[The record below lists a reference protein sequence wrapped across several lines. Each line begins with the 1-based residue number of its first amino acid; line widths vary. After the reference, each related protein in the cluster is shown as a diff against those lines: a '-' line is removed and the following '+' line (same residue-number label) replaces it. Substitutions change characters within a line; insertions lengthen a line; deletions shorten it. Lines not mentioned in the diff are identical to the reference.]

1 MYNAKYLIHQLSLSL
16 IVFLIL
22 GCNIIKQK
30 QTVEEIRPEQSI
42 NQAKALTIKQ
52 GTSVSQTAQKPT
64 LIRVPKAAPWLNHP
78 LEASYSGNID
88 AKTALLSILSNQPV
102 KFEVSGNGPHVKA
115 NPKAKTYKQHL
126 DTISEQAN
134 WSYRIANG
142 VVTFSDWQVIN
153 YPIYFI
159 LGQKKINLTPSSMVS
174 QSSSNSS
181 GDSSKGSS
189 QSSSKTSSLT
199 ISNDSLKG
207 LKEIMDKLI
216 SKSSLGKSANKKPS
230 YSIIKS
236 TNSILVSA
244 PPDTQKQVKSTLMTI
259 NAIAGR
265 TIFLTFDIYTVE
277 LFETYQKA
285 LDIEVLKETGVNVTS
300 KVTSD
305 IFGTGVVAPYLL
317 TLNSSKSEYNSK
329 IMLKALANSGK
340 ASLANKGTLLLKNNE
355 AGDIRTTSLNR
366 WEEISPTDD
375 FKSKSPAFKES
386 IIQVLPSIINNK
398 INLHMIIAS
407 TDNEPYLKSLT
418 RELVTQTV
426 GTTTNAPQYQ
436 VNAEIGMIK
445 LGEQFV
451 IPTEV
456 EDGETLIIGGLTRNT
471 YSDNQ
476 SKNQMLPVFGDGRDK
491 QQRRRETII
500 VLTAYLSE

>member
-1 MYNAKYLIHQLSLSL
+1 MYNAKYLIQQLTLSLFIFL
-16 IVFLIL
+16 IV

-30 QTVEEIRPEQSI
+30 QPVEEIKPEQAISDV
-42 NQAKALTIKQ
+42 KSLTIKK

-64 LIRVPKAAPWLNHP
+64 LIRVPRAAPWLNHR
-78 LEASYSGNID
+78 LESNYSGNID
-88 AKTALLSILSNQPV
+88 AKTALLSMLNKHPV
-102 KFEVSGNGPHVKA
+102 KFEVEGNGPPVKA
-115 NPKAKTYKQHL
+115 NPLAKTYKQHL

-134 WSYRIANG
+134 WSYRVSNG

-174 QSSSNSS
+174 ESDTS
-181 GDSSKGSS
+181 D
-189 QSSSKTSSLT
+189 KTSSTQMTTNSLT
-199 ISNDSLKG
+199 IRSDKLKE

-216 SKSSLGKSANKKPS
+216 KKSNLGVSSNKKAS

-244 PPDTQKQVKSTLMTI
+244 PPDIQKQVKSALMTI

-265 TIFLTFDIYTVE
+265 TIHLTFDIYTVI
-277 LFETYQKA
+277 LFKAYQKA
-285 LDIEVLKETGVNVTS
+285 LDIEVLKKTGVDVRS

-305 IFGTGVVAPYLL
+305 IFGNSANAPYVL
-317 TLNSSKSEYNSK
+317 TVNSNKSEYNSN

-340 ASLANKGTLLLKNNE
+340 ASLTNKGTLLLKNNE

-398 INLHMIIAS
+398 INLHMIIS
-407 TDNEPYLKSLT
+407 TTDNEPFLKSLK
-418 RELVTQTV
+418 REPVEQSVGASTQLK
-426 GTTTNAPQYQ
+426 YQ
-436 VNAEIGMIK
+436 LNVEIGRIK

-456 EDGETLIIGGLTRNT
+456 TDGETLIIGGLTRKT
-471 YSDNQ
+471 FSDNQ
-476 SKNQMLPVFGDGRDK
+476 SKNQMVPIFGDGRNK
-491 QQRRRETII
+491 EQRRHETII
-500 VLTAYLSE
+500 VLTAHLSD

>member
-1 MYNAKYLIHQLSLSL
+1 MYNAKYLIHHISLSL

-42 NQAKALTIKQ
+42 NQVKALTIKQ

-64 LIRVPKAAPWLNHP
+64 LIRVPKSAPWLNHP

-102 KFEVSGNGPHVKA
+102 KFEVSGNGPPVKA

-159 LGQKKINLTPSSMVS
+159 LGQKKINLTPSSMIS

-181 GDSSKGSS
+181 GNSSQGSS
-189 QSSSKTSSLT
+189 QSGSKTSSLT

-244 PPDTQKQVKSTLMTI
+244 PPNIQKQVKSTLMTI

-277 LFETYQKA
+277 LFENYQKA
-285 LDIEVLKETGVNVTS
+285 LDIEVLKKTGVNVTS
-300 KVTSD
+300 KITSD
-305 IFGTGVVAPYLL
+305 ILGTGVAPYLL
-317 TLNSSKSEYNSK
+317 TLNSTKSEYNSN

-366 WEEISPTDD
+366 WEIIAPNDYFYSKNPT
-375 FKSKSPAFKES
+375 FKET

-407 TDNEPYLKSLT
+407 TDNEPYLESLT

-426 GTTTNAPQYQ
+426 GTSTNAPQFQ
-436 VNAEIGMIK
+436 INAEIGMIK